1 MENTHRRHLA
11 LCLVHNLTLAHMIM
25 VAINLAFFF
34 NNDGAPAM
42 GQPCCVFYMGS
53 PNELFVRTEHLLSV
67 PAVPFHVEGRM
78 VV

>member
-1 MENTHRRHLA
+1 
-11 LCLVHNLTLAHMIM
+11 
-25 VAINLAFFF
+25 
-34 NNDGAPAM
+34 M

-53 PNELFVRTEHLLSV
+53 PNELFVRAEHLLSV